1 MELKPI
7 FNERADEAGLELPR
21 DYFLGVALEV
31 LDSRFGHAD
40 RPIVNRRKPPNPPL
54 AALATPLSGGRQSGY
69 LFHESRRVV
78 ARLKALSL
86 MSRTK

>member
-7 FNERADEAGLELPR
+7 RERSDEAGHELPR

-40 RPIVNRRKPPNPPL
+40 HSIVTRTSP
-54 AALATPLSGGRQSGY
+54 AAENG
-69 LFHESRRVV
+69 LFTQIF
-78 ARLKALSL
+78 A
-86 MSRTK
+86 